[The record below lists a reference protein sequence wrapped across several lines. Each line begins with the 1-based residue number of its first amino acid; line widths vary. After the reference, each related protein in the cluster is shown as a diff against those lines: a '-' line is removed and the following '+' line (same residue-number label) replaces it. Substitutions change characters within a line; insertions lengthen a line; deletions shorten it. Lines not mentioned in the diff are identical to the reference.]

1 MIKVLDPGLFSTIQD
16 NGRYGFRNI
25 GVPYSGFMDKESASI
40 ANKILGNEVN
50 ESLLE
55 ITLMGPTLLFNNN
68 YTLTITGGDF
78 NPTINDKKIE
88 LYKPIDVKLG
98 DILKINQTS
107 NGARCYLAFLGGIA
121 CEKYLGSKSS
131 SKNITP
137 TYFLK
142 KGDEIKVSNNNKL
155 NFVVNHK
162 LKLKTSSFLNVFSG
176 PEFSILKKDSLHNLF
191 NKEFTIGIN
200 NRMAYN
206 LTEQIQTKSKS
217 IISSP
222 VLPGTVQLTPSG
234 NIIILHRDCQTTG
247 GYSRILQLN
256 EKSLNNL
263 SQLKNFDKIKFKLI
277 K

>member
-1 MIKVLDPGLFSTIQD
+1 M
-16 NGRYGFRNI
+16 
-25 GVPYSGFMDKESASI
+25 
-40 ANKILGNEVN
+40 
-50 ESLLE
+50 
-55 ITLMGPTLLFNNN
+55 
-68 YTLTITGGDF
+68 
-78 NPTINDKKIE
+78 
-88 LYKPIDVKLG
+88 
-98 DILKINQTS
+98 
-107 NGARCYLAFLGGIA
+107 
-121 CEKYLGSKSS
+121 
-131 SKNITP
+131 
-137 TYFLK
+137 
-142 KGDEIKVSNNNKL
+142 
-155 NFVVNHK
+155 
-162 LKLKTSSFLNVFSG
+162 NVFSG

>member
-1 MIKVLDPGLFSTIQD
+1 
-16 NGRYGFRNI
+16 
-25 GVPYSGFMDKESASI
+25 MDKESATI
-40 ANKILGNEVN
+40 ANKLVGNEVN
-50 ESLLE
+50 ECLLE

-68 YTLTITGGDF
+68 YTLSITGGDF
-78 NPTINDKKIE
+78 NSTINDKKIE

-98 DILKINQTS
+98 DVLKINQTS
-107 NGARCYLAFLGGIA
+107 NGARGYLAFSGGIA
-121 CEKYLGSKSS
+121 RKKYLGSKSS
-131 SKNITP
+131 LKNITP
-137 TYFLK
+137 SYFLK
-142 KGDEIKVSNNNKL
+142 KGDEIKISNNKKL
-155 NFVVNHK
+155 NFVVNHE
-162 LKLKTSSFLNVFSG
+162 LKLTTSSILNVFSG

-206 LTEQIQTKSKS
+206 LTEQIQTKTKS

-256 EKSLNNL
+256 EKSLDDL
-263 SQLKNFDKIKFKLI
+263 SQLKNGDKIKFKLI
-277 K
+277 N

>member
-1 MIKVLDPGLFSTIQD
+1 MD
-16 NGRYGFRNI
+16 N
-25 GVPYSGFMDKESASI
+25 ESANI
-40 ANKILGNEVN
+40 ANKILGNDIN

-55 ITLMGPTLLFNNN
+55 ITLMGPTLLFDNN
-68 YTLTITGGDF
+68 YTLSITGGDF

-131 SKNITP
+131 LKNITP

>member
-1 MIKVLDPGLFSTIQD
+1 MI
-16 NGRYGFRNI
+16 
-25 GVPYSGFMDKESASI
+25 
-40 ANKILGNEVN
+40 VN

-107 NGARCYLAFLGGIA
+107 NAARCYLAFSGGIA
-121 CEKYLGSKSS
+121 SEKYLGSKSS
-131 SKNITP
+131 SKNITS

-162 LKLKTSSFLNVFSG
+162 LKLTTSSFLNVFSG

-206 LTEQIQTKSKS
+206 LTEQIQT
-217 IISSP
+217 
-222 VLPGTVQLTPSG
+222 
-234 NIIILHRDCQTTG
+234 
-247 GYSRILQLN
+247 
-256 EKSLNNL
+256 
-263 SQLKNFDKIKFKLI
+263 
-277 K
+277 